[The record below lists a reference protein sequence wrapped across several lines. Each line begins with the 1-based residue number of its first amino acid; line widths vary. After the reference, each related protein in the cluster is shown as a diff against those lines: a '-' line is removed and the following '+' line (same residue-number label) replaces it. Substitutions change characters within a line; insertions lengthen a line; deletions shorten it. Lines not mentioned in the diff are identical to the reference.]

1 MPAFDEINIA
11 KNRPVY
17 LIVGSSRRHDCTRTV
32 GPARGSFGMLGIG
45 TMSLTSDIRDYDPQ
59 WPALFEAERL
69 KIQEELGHLVREIHH
84 VGSTAVPGMNAK
96 PEIDLLIVV
105 KSIGDIDAIN
115 SGMAELG
122 YDVRG
127 ECGIEGRHYYSK
139 DIRSA
144 RTHKAHVCEISH
156 SNVVRQIA
164 FRDYMRDH
172 PKDAQEYATLKMRL
186 AKSNSKGM
194 AEYLEGKQNYIER
207 ITHTALAQGYGRL
220 NP

>member
-1 MPAFDEINIA
+1 
-11 KNRPVY
+11 
-17 LIVGSSRRHDCTRTV
+17 
-32 GPARGSFGMLGIG
+32 
-45 TMSLTSDIRDYDPQ
+45 MSLTSDIRDYDPQ

-127 ECGIEGRHYYSK
+127 ECGIEGRHY
-139 DIRSA
+139 SA
-144 RTHKAHVCEISH
+144 RTSDPPEPIRRMCVKFP
-156 SNVVRQIA
+156 IA
-164 FRDYMRDH
+164 MSSGKLHFVTICGITQRT
-172 PKDAQEYATLKMRL
+172 PKNTQHLK
-186 AKSNSKGM
+186 
-194 AEYLEGKQNYIER
+194 
-207 ITHTALAQGYGRL
+207 
-220 NP
+220 

>member
-1 MPAFDEINIA
+1 MGRKRHP
-11 KNRPVY
+11 RY
-17 LIVGSSRRHDCTRTV
+17 LDVRQRK
-32 GPARGSFGMLGIG
+32 
-45 TMSLTSDIRDYDPQ
+45 MSLTSDICDYDPQ
-59 WPALFEAERL
+59 WPAMFEAERVR
-69 KIQEELGHLVREIHH
+69 IQQKLGHLVREIHH
-84 VGSTAVPGMNAK
+84 VGSTTVPGMKAK

-105 KSIGDIDAIN
+105 NCISGIDAIN

-139 DIRSA
+139 NTQSV

-156 SNVVRQIA
+156 SNVTRQIA

-172 PKDAQEYATLKMRL
+172 PKDAQEYAVLKMRL

-194 AEYLEGKQNYIER
+194 AEYLEGKQNYIEGIIR
-207 ITHTALAQGYGRL
+207 TALPQGYGRL
-220 NP
+220 NA

>member
-1 MPAFDEINIA
+1 
-11 KNRPVY
+11 
-17 LIVGSSRRHDCTRTV
+17 
-32 GPARGSFGMLGIG
+32 
-45 TMSLTSDIRDYDPQ
+45 MSLTSDICDYDPK

-69 KIQEELGHLVREIHH
+69 RIQEKLGHLVLEIHH

-105 KSIGDIDAIN
+105 KSISDINAIN

-139 DIRSA
+139 NTHSA
-144 RTHKAHVCEISH
+144 RIHKAHVCETSH
-156 SNVVRQIA
+156 SNVARQIA

-172 PKDAQEYATLKMRL
+172 PKDAQEYATLKMSL

-194 AEYLEGKQNYIER
+194 AEYLEGKQKYIEG
-207 ITHTALAQGYGRL
+207 IIHKALSEGYGRL
-220 NP
+220 SA

>member
-1 MPAFDEINIA
+1 
-11 KNRPVY
+11 
-17 LIVGSSRRHDCTRTV
+17 
-32 GPARGSFGMLGIG
+32 
-45 TMSLTSDIRDYDPQ
+45 MSLTSDIGDYDPQ

-69 KIQEELGHLVREIHH
+69 RIQEKLGHFVREIHH
-84 VGSTAVPGMNAK
+84 VGSTAVPGMKAK

-105 KSIGDIDAIN
+105 NSISDIDAIN

-139 DIRSA
+139 NTQSA
-144 RTHKAHVCEISH
+144 RTHKAHVCELSH
-156 SNVVRQIA
+156 SNVARQIA

-172 PKDAQEYATLKMRL
+172 PKDAQEYAVLKMRL

-194 AEYLEGKQNYIER
+194 AEYLEGKQNYVEGI
-207 ITHTALAQGYGRL
+207 IHTALRQGYGGL
-220 NP
+220 NA

>member
-1 MPAFDEINIA
+1 
-11 KNRPVY
+11 
-17 LIVGSSRRHDCTRTV
+17 
-32 GPARGSFGMLGIG
+32 
-45 TMSLTSDIRDYDPQ
+45 MSLTSDICDYDPQ

-69 KIQEELGHLVREIHH
+69 RIQEKLGHLVREIHH
-84 VGSTAVPGMNAK
+84 VGSTAVPGMKGK

-105 KSIGDIDAIN
+105 NSISDIDTIN

-144 RTHKAHVCEISH
+144 RTHKAHVCEVSH
-156 SNVVRQIA
+156 SNVARQIA

-172 PKDAQEYATLKMRL
+172 PQDAQEYAVLKMRL
-186 AKSNSKGM
+186 AESNSRGM
-194 AEYLEGKQNYIER
+194 VEYLEGKQNYIEG
-207 ITHTALAQGYGRL
+207 IIHTALRQGYGKL
-220 NP
+220 NA